1 MCLQREC
8 HCAAACVA
16 ADDARFV
23 RPALFYLFERLKN
36 EYSRP
41 DKLSPKKFIGLN
53 YFLEDTAITRMWTK
67 IVAVCFLGIF
77 PLACIG
83 QLHVLVDHV
92 GYETHSTKQAL
103 ILGTE
108 QDRPQKFSLIDTDT
122 GSVVIT
128 GNTIA
133 RGEVDAWGARAFW
146 TADFSSWQ
154 KPGHYAIQVQSPAG
168 ETSSCTFDIEDNL
181 LERTTLSNVIFY
193 FKGQRASG
201 LIDQA
206 DRHLPLPPGQ
216 SGFVDAHGGWYDAT
230 GDYGIHLSHQN
241 PTSYFN
247 PQQVPLVVWSL
258 LKSYRV
264 LEARRDDDF
273 SEYLRRMLD
282 EGLFGADFLVRIKRR
297 DGSFFESITAPGK
310 DKLPQDRVIGNPNWR
325 TQIKKN
331 ASDSTEHLQSA
342 EGPYAYEASFRAG
355 GGMAI
360 AALALASTMP
370 IDGDFPRATYLRAA
384 KEAFH
389 FLNVHNRKLL
399 NDGKENILDD
409 YCALMAATELYRA
422 TKDEIYRSAADRRAT
437 SLMARLATTGAFHDY
452 WRADDGSRP
461 YFHPSDAGLPVVS
474 LLEYAQIATPI
485 AQKQVRAVIERSLRF
500 EIAMTSEVNNPFG
513 YARQLV
519 RMGDGTIR
527 SAFFFPHDTEA
538 APWWQGE
545 NARLASLAAAARMA
559 APLFDNDRSFQAQ
572 LENYASDQLHW
583 ILGRNPFDASM
594 LMGSGH
600 GNASYMFFRSYKYTS
615 APGAIING
623 ITAAIGNEDGIAFN
637 EGYAVT
643 GKDEDWRWTEQWLPH
658 AAWYLYAV
666 SLPHP

>member
-1 MCLQREC
+1 MKILVGC
-8 HCAAACVA
+8 
-16 ADDARFV
+16 
-23 RPALFYLFERLKN
+23 
-36 EYSRP
+36 
-41 DKLSPKKFIGLN
+41 FIGT
-53 YFLEDTAITRMWTK
+53 FTSAAM
-67 IVAVCFLGIF
+67 
-77 PLACIG
+77 G
-83 QLHVLVDHV
+83 QLTVVVDQV
-92 GYETHSTKQAL
+92 GYEARSFKRA
-103 ILGTE
+103 IVVGTE
-108 QDRPQKFSLIDTDT
+108 RDHPEKFSLVDSTNGKIVLT
-122 GSVVIT
+122 GSLVPD
-128 GNTIA
+128 GQ
-133 RGEVDAWGARAFW
+133 VDSWGGRVFW
-146 TADFSSWQ
+146 AADFSSWQ
-154 KPGHYAIQVQSPAG
+154 GIGHYSVQIHSTAG
-168 ETSSCTFDIEDNL
+168 EVRSCGFDIDNDL
-181 LERTTLSNVIFY
+181 LERNTLSNVIFY

-201 LIDQA
+201 LMDQA

-216 SGFVDAHGGWYDAT
+216 TGFVDVHGGWYDAT

-247 PQQVPLVVWSL
+247 PQQVPLVAWSL

-264 LEARRDDDF
+264 LEARHDDNF
-273 SEYLRRMLD
+273 SEYVRRLLD
-282 EGLFGADFLVRIKRR
+282 EGLFGADFLVRIKRP

-310 DKLPQDRVIGNPNWR
+310 DKLPQDRAIGNPNWR

-331 ASDSTEHLQSA
+331 ASDSTEHIQSA
-342 EGPYAYEASFRAG
+342 EGPHAYEASFRAG

-370 IDGDFPRATYLRAA
+370 IDGDLPRTTYLRAA
-384 KEAFH
+384 EEAFQ
-389 FLNVHNRKLL
+389 FLDVHNRELL

-422 TKDEIYRSAADRRAT
+422 TKQETYRVAADRRAVH
-437 SLMARLATTGAFHDY
+437 LMQRLSTAEGRRNF

-474 LLEYAQIATPI
+474 LLEYAQIADP
-485 AQKQVRAVIERSLRF
+485 ASQKHVRDAVERSLRF
-500 EIAMTSEVNNPFG
+500 ELSITAEVNNPFG

-519 RMGDGTIR
+519 RMGDGKIR

-545 NARLASLAAAARMA
+545 DARLASLAAAARMA
-559 APLFDNDRSFQAQ
+559 APLFDDDPAFQSQ
-572 LENYASDQLHW
+572 LQQYAWNQLHW

-600 GNASYMFFRSYKYTS
+600 GNAPYMFFRSYKYTS
-615 APGAIING
+615 APGSILNG
-623 ITAAIGNEDGIAFN
+623 ITAAIDNEDGIAFN

-666 SLPHP
+666 SLPH

>member
-1 MCLQREC
+1 MKILVGC
-8 HCAAACVA
+8 
-16 ADDARFV
+16 
-23 RPALFYLFERLKN
+23 
-36 EYSRP
+36 
-41 DKLSPKKFIGLN
+41 FIGT
-53 YFLEDTAITRMWTK
+53 FTSAAM
-67 IVAVCFLGIF
+67 
-77 PLACIG
+77 G
-83 QLHVLVDHV
+83 QLTVVVDQV
-92 GYETHSTKQAL
+92 GYEARSFKRA
-103 ILGTE
+103 IVVGTE
-108 QDRPQKFSLIDTDT
+108 RDHPEKFSLVDSANGKIVLT
-122 GSVVIT
+122 GSLVPD
-128 GNTIA
+128 GQ
-133 RGEVDAWGARAFW
+133 VDSWGGRVFW
-146 TADFSSWQ
+146 AADFSSWQ
-154 KPGHYAIQVQSPAG
+154 GIGHYSVQIHSTAG
-168 ETSSCTFDIEDNL
+168 EVRSCGFDIDNDL
-181 LERTTLSNVIFY
+181 LERNTLSNVIFY

-201 LIDQA
+201 LMDQA

-216 SGFVDAHGGWYDAT
+216 TGFVDVHGGWYDAT

-247 PQQVPLVVWSL
+247 PQQVPLVAWSL

-264 LEARRDDDF
+264 LEARHDDNF
-273 SEYLRRMLD
+273 SEYVRRLLD
-282 EGLFGADFLVRIKRR
+282 EGLFGADFLVRIKRP

-310 DKLPQDRVIGNPNWR
+310 DKLPQDRAIGNPNWR

-331 ASDSTEHLQSA
+331 ASDSTEHIQSA
-342 EGPYAYEASFRAG
+342 EGPHAYEASFRAG

-370 IDGDFPRATYLRAA
+370 IDGDLPRTTYLRAA
-384 KEAFH
+384 EEAFQ
-389 FLNVHNRKLL
+389 FLDVHNRELL

-422 TKDEIYRSAADRRAT
+422 TKQETYRVAADRRAVH
-437 SLMARLATTGAFHDY
+437 LMQRLSTAEGRRNF

-474 LLEYAQIATPI
+474 LLEYAQIADP
-485 AQKQVRAVIERSLRF
+485 ASQKHVRDAVERSLRF
-500 EIAMTSEVNNPFG
+500 ELSITAEVNNPFG

-519 RMGDGTIR
+519 RMGDGKIR

-545 NARLASLAAAARMA
+545 DARLASLAAAARMA
-559 APLFDNDRSFQAQ
+559 APLFDDDPAFQSQ
-572 LENYASDQLHW
+572 LQQYAWNQLHW

-600 GNASYMFFRSYKYTS
+600 GNAPYMFFRSYKYTS
-615 APGAIING
+615 APGSILNG
-623 ITAAIGNEDGIAFN
+623 ITAAIDNEDGIAFN

-666 SLPHP
+666 SLPH